1 MNKTIEELQAAVEK
15 AEANWMAAY
24 PAAAAAA
31 RVAARARAR
40 ADAADAAADAYAAVA
55 AAARAA
61 DAAWRTLRRKR
72 DAVFDAR
79 EAAKTALAE
88 KESK

>member
-15 AEANWMAAY
+15 AEANWMVSY
-24 PAAAAAA
+24 
-31 RVAARARAR
+31 
-40 ADAADAAADAYAAVA
+40 AADA

-61 DAAWRTLRRKR
+61 RAAAARAARAAAASDAAWRTL
-72 DAVFDAR
+72 FDAR

>member
-1 MNKTIEELQAAVEK
+1 MALDMVLSGLKRRKQMNKTIEELQAAVEK

-31 RVAARARAR
+31 RAAARACAR
-40 ADAADAAADAYAAVA
+40 ADAADAAADA
-55 AAARAA
+55 
-61 DAAWRTLRRKR
+61 AWV
-72 DAVFDAR
+72 AVFDAR